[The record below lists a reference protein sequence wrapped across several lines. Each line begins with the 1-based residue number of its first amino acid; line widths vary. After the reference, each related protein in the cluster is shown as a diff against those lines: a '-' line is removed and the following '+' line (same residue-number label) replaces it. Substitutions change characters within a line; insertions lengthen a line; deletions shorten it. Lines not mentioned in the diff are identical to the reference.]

1 MFDDFSELSKQY
13 GLGGNDDDDSG
24 KIATPPIPSASSSV
38 SSDDDYEALSKAY
51 GLGVFSPASP
61 TSTSTSKRGKR
72 NRANPGGLTDAEL
85 AQAIAQGAKSLG
97 VSPEDYATAIAY
109 ETGGTF
115 DPWQAGPTTKWG
127 QHRGTIQYGE
137 PQRKQFGVY
146 QGQGFADQV
155 TGSNVRYLKQRGVRP
170 GATFREIYA
179 AINGG
184 NAKKNLKT
192 FDANTGRT
200 IADNIANA
208 NRQWRGIV
216 QNRFG
221 QYWNT
226 GNNSNVSAA
235 ADNTDY
241 DSLLARFGSNAE
253 ASQFGPNAGSGD
265 LVPDNTDYAAL
276 GEQYAPSA
284 SPTTNATDLIAGAAD
299 KNGQGIRQSGSSAQT
314 PILPSAQ
321 PASSPASP
329 AVSTPSPTFAAPYA
343 DTSIASGAL
352 TDNKGA
358 ASNGAI
364 NKSVQEAPD
373 TILAQKDSALANDTQ
388 RAAVLTT
395 APELEDQF
403 FTGDADKGMWTPV
416 KVSQGT
422 LWVNNAKAR
431 KLKLRSPEDIAM
443 FVERNPDA
451 MARLI
456 GKVENVGDATE
467 VGQPTV
473 VTTAPDGTELSASAV
488 TSPMAAELQV
498 NLDNLNFP
506 QGTSKITDGSDV
518 VAKRQ
523 AATGQQSNTVPANT
537 AQSNSAPA
545 TPPKS
550 PAQQAF
556 DLGVD
561 WVKELKKAQAN
572 PAKIEQDT
580 ESETAPAA
588 SNSGSGSV
596 KVELDPSDFKVDGK
610 SITDAEAFERGQEV
624 DGGGVFFVPKR
635 VGAANATLDKAAV
648 AGRFRPPQ
656 GLTAEDAARRAF
668 LLAGQRYGA
677 TDANWQAYKATEAGQ
692 NFLKGLNG
700 VVPDRIDVT
709 YNALAGGGLNAKGDR
724 RMEETIS
731 ANEIANA
738 NAAPRQTY
746 TAPPKGVMEVFG
758 EELDKTLGDRDER
771 GNLTPENEAKKAAY
785 NSPSYDDYIE
795 SAFQAMRNMPASP
808 VTPSSTI
815 GNEAI
820 ARGAGG
826 LATSTSQVL
835 SGLYDSSIFGW
846 TDAGV
851 KKGLSAIFGEDA
863 VKQAAPDIAAT
874 LGKFGN
880 SVERVAPKGTPDD
893 EYGVTRFVGD
903 VSDGIGRLPVYVGVG
918 AATGGNPIL
927 TFAVVDAASARGKG
941 GTLGET
947 LTAGAKGAAMGAAFS
962 GVSRLANSFT
972 DGIFDGS
979 LKNFLKGKLNIPSVY
994 QAPVEATADQVAK
1007 ETAARQIGAMLN
1019 TIERSSTP
1027 AGERLAAQKAV
1038 ERLLTKHNTTVE
1050 DVLSGKLTGKVA
1062 QDVADAASKENA
1074 NLLGRYLTKTGI
1086 NVGLV
1091 SGMGYGIA
1099 AASGD
1104 EHPGRNA
1111 LLFGA
1116 MELLGSLMHIPPK
1129 TAREFTPAE
1138 IRKVDN
1144 TVLRLPSE
1152 TGQPRDVIVRATPD
1166 GKALTVTDVT
1176 GRVPDSAITAA
1187 MGGKAITKNPA
1198 GAGKPLIEPPAI
1210 EKPTGVP
1217 LPKMPEVELPT
1228 ESNVKTENAAIKEKQ
1243 ETGKE
1248 LETTSPISEPTA
1260 LVGKN
1265 EVLPDAETA
1274 ASKGAV
1280 EEVKQGE
1287 TDRAEKAERVGRLTV
1302 TAPRTRVGR
1311 LDITPAKKAEAEAAV
1326 EPVEAKVESVETA
1339 EPASVKPYDLTPEA
1353 YKEAFPLEKD
1363 GQSITAENGKTYELH
1378 QGTGDKWWV
1387 QEPKT
1392 KEIKNF
1398 NSRGQ
1403 MRRFLYGHSS
1413 HAQAIEAAIKNGES
1427 VDAKILAKYPRL
1439 EQKAQKA
1446 AGDRIFKFQAD
1457 ETAAPIFGEIAAKG
1471 LGAVDK
1477 AQLAS
1482 LQGIGEKYHVTP
1494 KEVNRLVGASD
1505 LAFRR
1510 RSAKGKQG
1518 QYEDGSRLPSGKVAV
1533 GRTASVQIP
1542 GEKTKYGVRYV
1553 VREANDVQSSH
1564 DPFTFQPNLDYELVN
1579 NRHYDKSDKL
1589 QMDVADHAKA
1599 SKFSADQVV
1608 NNAPTAETGTPVI
1621 DRNGNALG
1629 GNSRVMTIKRVY
1641 ASENPQAANAYKAK
1655 IKADA
1660 AAYGI
1665 DPTVI
1670 DAFKHPILVREVTDK
1685 GYDAQSAI
1693 TDLNKVSAHDLSAQ
1707 EAAIAGGG
1715 RLSPETLDK
1724 VGGILG
1730 EYGTVGEALNGRGV
1744 DIVHDLIKDGV
1755 FTENQVTSLLKDDA
1769 LTEAG
1774 KDKVKDVLFG
1784 SLFTDLEQLSYA
1796 PSNVRNALERI
1807 VSPLLQTH
1815 ADADWDIVPQVREAV
1830 DLLTEREAK
1839 AKGTTIDEYAGQ
1851 QSFVRPEGWSP
1862 EAVALAKA
1870 LDGKDAV
1877 SKFKTYAGEYRTA
1890 QTGSMFGVLIPSE
1903 AFKEAFGVEGKASDA
1918 KKAKADSKPQ
1928 ETEALSQID
1937 DVVPRSFVERS
1948 HDLWG
1953 NDWYVSNKPIARYE
1967 ETGARR
1973 VTQSEYKKNE
1983 QAWEA
1988 SPEGRRWKEYLESKK
2003 PPIKSEKSVSPF
2015 DTPEGRER
2023 MAKERIKA
2031 LAEEHGVSEQDIS
2044 AMESAGVLFS
2054 TRRDITPEQI
2064 IETAT
2069 DIEKRLIAAGY
2080 DARLTRANTTN
2091 TRYVTVYEDGYD
2103 PIAKIRVSDH
2113 DEGALRSNPLNY
2125 YGGDNVSDVVQ
2136 AVKDYKEQSDQDAIK
2151 FRAKQDAM
2159 RAEIERQR
2167 AEKAGQ
2173 NTEIPLESLY
2183 KKNGELNYER
2193 IKDTTTNIVSGLST
2207 ISHLPGDGERGRIE
2221 GGELLIGSSLIVGRK
2236 AGPDST
2242 REGITQRERDE
2253 EALESYARQVGKWF
2267 IYEDVWRMPRMDRGM
2282 ESTVFADPND
2292 DASIIKLT
2300 AIPTLIGEPDSI
2312 LQFFNNKLAIHNA
2325 LAFTAPYELI
2335 GFTRDENDETSDL
2348 VFYAL
2353 LRQPYIKGIEGGVQ
2367 HFPEF
2372 DRQLHNAGFTR
2383 IARGYKKG
2391 AVEILDI
2398 DTHNVIKAQD
2408 GRFYI
2413 IDPVVFSEDATTF
2426 KVISNAID
2434 EKGVS
2439 PRRSEQTDKPLFQRK
2454 TDAADRLLHDELPFE
2469 TDFNKVAKG
2478 LKGGTFHKDTGELEL
2493 KPHDAETARRLLNNV
2508 HSIRHGI
2515 EVNNP
2520 SFDGVVLD
2528 AGTLRAMAK
2537 EALGAAVDM
2546 DKTGYAKSQ
2555 VDAMNALAKNLNA
2568 VATHAKDF
2576 GIAYVFDSALP
2587 EERVHQDDLRAGRT
2601 DAQAIKELKENE
2613 LWDASPKF
2621 DRDYEGISS
2630 QDKAS
2635 EIAAK
2640 LATGQEV
2647 EYGWNKLPNFREL
2660 RRKFLETWLDGIAR
2674 ANKET
2679 IDAIGI
2685 DTFFDRFT
2693 RLKEIRDEIKTD
2705 TKERGTQSIEPPSE
2719 AVGGESGVYGR
2730 GESGQGEVG
2739 EQGRGARAETSRVGG
2754 TAEGRAARD
2763 NSAAETPIDIP
2774 TERLPE
2780 MPKVEL
2786 PNDKAEK
2793 TAPVESTVKEPTVK
2807 EPALAADKPET
2818 ASTPTTEESGAQKE
2832 RKTILSAEKWGEV
2845 EKDAI
2850 TGAPRY
2856 YRVKSQ
2862 KPAIAKAQTEIDRIG
2877 LDRSFVRALEP
2888 LDNVKQEDFA
2898 ATNIFRREVYYL
2910 LGELADKNK
2919 GTPAGVAFKEQ
2930 QEAVLSAM
2938 AETGTAG
2945 GQLVQS
2951 FDPIDRRDART
2962 AVEFTNRQRRKQGW
2976 DEPLTEKESEQ
2987 LKEYAKTL
2995 AIQQEALEIA
3005 KREIEELKTKAAVG
3019 GGGARSSLT
3028 GRQKKFI
3035 TDLRAASDAAIARL
3049 HLDEIAPMLSR
3060 GTGKRIPNAPLMSRR
3075 TPRPSDDELDA
3086 LADIGANILF
3096 DGFQDTDIITQ
3107 EAFNKRIQEI
3117 AGTRYDDHLDLIH
3130 AVSMKRLSEMRTE
3143 ARRQAA
3149 IDRVKDANPNATD
3162 AEIDK
3167 AIADHAKEL
3176 AERSKARAKHRKT
3189 ANKVLKAE
3197 GIFTEKQKAAYEA
3210 KLARQDAKAAQKA
3223 QDAVIAAKADA
3234 DRFLET
3240 AVELGYGGT
3249 ANEDALALAL
3259 HLYRGDAR
3267 GETPIGEKEAIKF
3280 LQELRPDLKY
3290 RLGETGKESHDRVFE
3305 TAKVV
3310 AEADKIRNAVK
3321 ARYKAERQAALS
3333 ALTEKQA
3340 AMRERRAAVV
3350 KASNEYHNLQRAF
3363 ATVPPSLRN
3372 KIKQTTLMAMV
3383 SAFNTAANNGL
3394 GGIGTRAL
3402 YRVVDLTEVGLQRVV
3417 KKLFPKFTFAEI
3429 AGALPP
3435 ETKFKDIFGIPTG
3448 EDAGFTA
3455 YFKDMLGSNALMAQV
3470 LSEHPELYRKL
3481 FSGHSAD
3488 IKTYKEIGTGT
3499 APTDRF
3505 YRRTSAYRAAH
3516 HAADAGIWLY
3526 DKLNVFNRL
3535 QEYGVRG
3542 LEAPYFLQLLAGARG
3557 ENVRDLVKKGEIGS
3571 FTEAELAAAVE
3582 RALRVTFA
3590 LSPQK
3595 GTTAYKV
3602 LDRINKY
3609 PMASMVFA
3617 PFARFGWNVWSM
3629 GRDWLPGVAAFRAA
3643 KRVAT
3648 AENAVWRDITNPSK
3662 YTAREA
3668 ANNIAGL
3675 VFFATMFGIVRAL
3688 GDRDDWYYLR
3698 VPGTDKFIDVRQHP
3712 EIAPFIYLAN
3722 KFNRF
3727 INGQDLFN
3735 YDDTASIAN
3744 ELLEVFFGYSYRQA
3758 VDQNSLL
3765 RIAPKL
3771 LKGKGEEAYN
3781 LLSQFIGERVGLFFS
3796 PARPLKNFTDSLSR
3810 TGDLDL
3816 DDSPFTEG
3824 LSRQLPKMIFEAAG
3838 APPRTKLGTKD
3849 EPKRYSKYAYLKPFG
3864 LNIVDGETAEPQT
3877 SQTVR
3882 GLKKSVYDDGKPY
3895 EAPILAADKRERN
3908 AKREI
3913 YALVNKAEASLPKD
3927 ADNEAKQ
3934 VAYAPVRAALKDA
3947 VGRNWLTQK
3956 QADYIDSRLGKT
3968 QAAQLAARASIS
3980 DALTAYETALKDKL
3994 VSQREREEITE
4005 AIKKKLT
4012 TGKGTITARDIQRA
4026 EKLGFTVSPM
4036 VRQRAK
4042 D

>member
-38 SSDDDYEALSKAY
+38 PSDDDYEALSKAY
-51 GLGVFSPASP
+51 GLGVSSPASP

-72 NRANPGGLTDAEL
+72 IRTNPGGLTDAEL

-284 SPTTNATDLIAGAAD
+284 SPMVNATDLIAGAAD
-299 KNGQGIRQSGSSAQT
+299 KNGQGIRQSGSSGQT
-314 PILPSAQ
+314 PTLPSVQ
-321 PASSPASP
+321 PASAPASP
-329 AVSTPSPTFAAPYA
+329 AISTPSPTFAAPYA
-343 DTSIASGAL
+343 DTSIASGGL

-373 TILAQKDSALANDTQ
+373 TILAQKNSALANDTQ

-692 NFLKGLNG
+692 NFLKSLNG

-785 NSPSYDDYIE
+785 NSPSYDNYIE
-795 SAFQAMRNMPASP
+795 SAFEAMRNMPASP
-808 VTPSSTI
+808 VTPSNTI

-826 LATSTSQVL
+826 LVTSTSQVL

-851 KKGLSAIFGEDA
+851 RKGLSAIFGEDA

-903 VSDGIGRLPVYVGVG
+903 VSDGIGRLPVYIGVG

-1019 TIERSSTP
+1019 TIERTSTP

-1062 QDVADAASKENA
+1062 QEVADAASKENA

-1287 TDRAEKAERVGRLTV
+1287 TDAEKAERVGRLTV

-1311 LDITPAKKAEAEAAV
+1311 LDITPAKKAEAEAEI
-1326 EPVEAKVESVETA
+1326 EPVEAKAESVETA

-1378 QGTGDKWWV
+1378 QGTGGKWWA

-1413 HAQAIEAAIKNGES
+1413 HAQAVEAAIKNGES

-1482 LQGIGEKYHVTP
+1482 LQGIGERYHVTP

-1542 GEKTKYGVRYV
+1542 GEKTKYDVRYV

-1564 DPFTFQPNLDYELVN
+1564 DPFTFQPNLDYELIN

-1890 QTGSMFGVLIPSE
+1890 QTGSMFGTLTPSD

-1918 KKAKADSKPQ
+1918 KKAKEASKPQ
-1928 ETEALSQID
+1928 ATE
-1937 DVVPRSFVERS
+1937 
-1948 HDLWG
+1948 
-1953 NDWYVSNKPIARYE
+1953 
-1967 ETGARR
+1967 
-1973 VTQSEYKKNE
+1973 
-1983 QAWEA
+1983 
-1988 SPEGRRWKEYLESKK
+1988 

-2091 TRYVTVYEDGYD
+2091 TRYVTVYKDGYD

-2136 AVKDYKEQSDQDAIK
+2136 AVRDYKEQSDQDAIK

-2159 RAEIERQR
+2159 RAEIERRR
-2167 AEKAGQ
+2167 AER
-2173 NTEIPLESLY
+2173 S
-2183 KKNGELNYER
+2183 
-2193 IKDTTTNIVSGLST
+2193 
-2207 ISHLPGDGERGRIE
+2207 
-2221 GGELLIGSSLIVGRK
+2221 
-2236 AGPDST
+2236 
-2242 REGITQRERDE
+2242 
-2253 EALESYARQVGKWF
+2253 
-2267 IYEDVWRMPRMDRGM
+2267 
-2282 ESTVFADPND
+2282 
-2292 DASIIKLT
+2292 
-2300 AIPTLIGEPDSI
+2300 
-2312 LQFFNNKLAIHNA
+2312 
-2325 LAFTAPYELI
+2325 
-2335 GFTRDENDETSDL
+2335 SDL
-2348 VFYAL
+2348 
-2353 LRQPYIKGIEGGVQ
+2353 RENK
-2367 HFPEF
+2367 
-2372 DRQLHNAGFTR
+2372 N
-2383 IARGYKKG
+2383 
-2391 AVEILDI
+2391 
-2398 DTHNVIKAQD
+2398 
-2408 GRFYI
+2408 
-2413 IDPVVFSEDATTF
+2413 DAT
-2426 KVISNAID
+2426 A
-2434 EKGVS
+2434 
-2439 PRRSEQTDKPLFQRK
+2439 LFSRK
-2454 TDAADRLLHDELPFE
+2454 TDAADKLLHDKLPFE

-2478 LKGGTFHKDTGELEL
+2478 LTGGNYHKDTGELEL
-2493 KPHDAETARRLLNNV
+2493 DPHDAETARRLLNNV

-2647 EYGWNKLPNFREL
+2647 EYGWNRLPKFREL

-2685 DTFFDRFT
+2685 DTFFDKFT

-2739 EQGRGARAETSRVGG
+2739 EQGRGTRAETSRVGG
-2754 TAEGRAARD
+2754 TAEGRATRD

-3234 DRFLET
+3234 DRFIET
-3240 AVELGYGGT
+3240 AVELGYGG
-3249 ANEDALALAL
+3249 ANNEDALALAL

-3267 GETPIGEKEAIKF
+3267 GQTPIGEKEAIKF

-3350 KASNEYHNLQRAF
+3350 KASNEYHDLQKTL

-3383 SAFNTAANNGL
+3383 SAFNAAANNGL
-3394 GGIGTRAL
+3394 GGLATRMM
-3402 YRVVDLTEVGLQRVV
+3402 YKTVDLTEVGLQRVV
-3417 KKLFPKFTFAEI
+3417 KKLFPKFSFAEI

-3448 EDAGFTA
+3448 EDAGFTS
-3455 YFKDMLGSNALMAQV
+3455 YFKDMLGTNALMAQV

-3557 ENVRDLVKKGEIGS
+3557 ENVRDLVKKGEIGN

-3609 PMASMVFA
+3609 PMVSLVFA
-3617 PFARFGWNVWSM
+3617 PFARFCWNVWNM
-3629 GRDWLPGVAAFRAA
+3629 GREWLPGVAAFRAA